1 MAMAKRKRAAARSN
15 SGIRVIQAPRAA
27 APIIKV
33 SAPRAPAKQKRRGR
47 RRHHGG
53 GGGALSMR
61 TMAGA
66 ALGGAL
72 LGFIEKQF
80 PTLPTVPLIGRKG
93 TIALIAYFV
102 AKKGGTLATIARD
115 VGLAAAAIA
124 GNELGA
130 TGKVSG
136 DVAPQVHGIASQ
148 V

>member
-1 MAMAKRKRAAARSN
+1 
-15 SGIRVIQAPRAA
+15 
-27 APIIKV
+27 
-33 SAPRAPAKQKRRGR
+33 
-47 RRHHGG
+47 
-53 GGGALSMR
+53 MR

-72 LGFIEKQF
+72 LGFLEKQF
-80 PTLPTVPLIGRKG
+80 PNLPTVPLIGRKG
-93 TIALIAYFV
+93 TIALAAYFV
-102 AKKGGTLATIARD
+102 AKKGGSLASIARD

>member
-1 MAMAKRKRAAARSN
+1 
-15 SGIRVIQAPRAA
+15 
-27 APIIKV
+27 
-33 SAPRAPAKQKRRGR
+33 
-47 RRHHGG
+47 
-53 GGGALSMR
+53 MR

-102 AKKGGTLATIARD
+102 AKKGGTMASIARD

-124 GNELGA
+124 GNELGS

-136 DVAPQVHGIASQ
+136 DIADQVHGIASQ

>member
-1 MAMAKRKRAAARSN
+1 MAKRKRAAARK
-15 SGIRVIQAPRAA
+15 SGVQIIRAPRAA

-33 SAPRAPAKQKRRGR
+33 SAPRAPAKKKHR
-47 RRHHGG
+47 RRRSGG
-53 GGGALSMR
+53 HSVGSLNMR

-66 ALGGAL
+66 ALGGAV

-80 PTLPTVPLIGRKG
+80 PNLPTVPLIGRKG
-93 TIALIAYFV
+93 TIALVAYFV
-102 AKKGGTLATIARD
+102 ARKGGRFGSIARD

-124 GNELGA
+124 GNELGS